1 MMELID
7 MVRLKD
13 CPRCRGDVIASQD
26 VYGVF
31 TQCLQCGHVRE
42 LGKPK
47 AVASKLAI
55 DGPKKEVA

>member
-1 MMELID
+1 